1 MKNFSVYD
9 GVNLNPAVGGLPFQG
24 ELAES
29 AGMGTQK
36 PGIVDHLLGEQP
48 TVEPCSAVADTFAGR
63 VHVEWDATAP
73 VTPFGQL
80 PFFIDYLKQAG
91 LFDAFVA
98 DCPLSLTSNNAP
110 KKRDL
115 LGAVPL
121 SVLSGHRRYAHIT
134 ALRCDPVNPSLLGM
148 RKVCSEDAVR
158 RGLAK
163 IGEAKGLAWLQNHLD
178 YCTTPLLN
186 EPWVLDMDST
196 VKTLYGHQEGAEVG
210 YNPHKPGRP
219 SHAYHTYMLS
229 SLRLILR
236 VDVLPGDEYNVAHAT
251 DGLWKLLDH
260 LGPGRRPTLLRG
272 DKSWGIERVMA
283 RAEQNDLA
291 YLFRLRM
298 TVNVKRDLERAMRHS
313 DWADAGQGWQ
323 GKETTLR
330 LLGWS
335 RQRRVILLRR
345 KLARDLA
352 ITEQANPAQPRLTFA
367 EIGPDKAVWEY
378 AALVTSLDREI
389 LTLGQLYRDRADCE
403 NVFDEL
409 EESVGMGRLHDTGPD
424 TLPAARRDGSA
435 DLQLVEFVRA
445 SGRSRASSRSHHFP
459 ASPAVGHR
467 AQDPARRAGDADDQQ
482 HAWPARQGTP
492 RLCPHRWLPGGPAAK
507 CRAVK
512 PAGKMVPHPQRSPP
526 TLPARAAA
534 SATAAPQPRMNTYH
548 GLQRSC
554 HHRQRD
560 RPTAGFRV
568 KSSPASA
575 RFSRSQ

>member
-1 MKNFSVYD
+1 MSPM
-9 GVNLNPAVGGLPFQG
+9 NLNPAVGGLPFQG
-24 ELAES
+24 ELAEF

-115 LGAVPL
+115 LGTVLL

-298 TVNVKRDLERAMRHS
+298 DGECETRPRTREAALRLGRCRPRL
-313 DWADAGQGWQ
+313 AGQGDDAAA
-323 GKETTLR
+323 TR
-330 LLGWS
+330 L
-335 RQRRVILLRR
+335 
-345 KLARDLA
+345 
-352 ITEQANPAQPRLTFA
+352 EPP
-367 EIGPDKAVWEY
+367 
-378 AALVTSLDREI
+378 
-389 LTLGQLYRDRADCE
+389 
-403 NVFDEL
+403 
-409 EESVGMGRLHDTGPD
+409 
-424 TLPAARRDGSA
+424 
-435 DLQLVEFVRA
+435 
-445 SGRSRASSRSHHFP
+445 
-459 ASPAVGHR
+459 
-467 AQDPARRAGDADDQQ
+467 
-482 HAWPARQGTP
+482 TP
-492 RLCPHRWLPGGPAAK
+492 R
-507 CRAVK
+507 
-512 PAGKMVPHPQRSPP
+512 HP
-526 TLPARAAA
+526 
-534 SATAAPQPRMNTYH
+534 AAPQ
-548 GLQRSC
+548 
-554 HHRQRD
+554 
-560 RPTAGFRV
+560 AG
-568 KSSPASA
+568 P
-575 RFSRSQ
+575 